1 MNPVWNDSMP
11 TTDSKP
17 TIFPNLRDLQT
28 IGLPVHM
35 VYEKLAFGSQWKK
48 KMLKKSLYLSQQ
60 PQFWQ
65 KHPIIST
72 RMFVIILIVA
82 ISDLQIYLNVWLSS

>member
-48 KMLKKSLYLSQQ
+48 KENA
-60 PQFWQ
+60 Q
-65 KHPIIST
+65 KNPYTYHNKHN
-72 RMFVIILIVA
+72 FA
-82 ISDLQIYLNVWLSS
+82 